1 MVSDQRK
8 TKTLFKD
15 IASTNII
22 FCDEEDTVSTI
33 ARKMRDNW
41 VDTVF
46 VKNAKNET
54 VGIITDGIVWN
65 LISKEGDSRDPRI
78 LKAKE
83 IMFKN
88 FIKVKSEDSIE
99 SLDQLKNLFDKTR
112 VNRISLVKD
121 GQIVGLIPKKF
132 IERIKRYARNFSF
145 SLKETT

>member
-1 MVSDQRK
+1 MASDQKRAK
-8 TKTLFKD
+8 TSFKD

-22 FCDEEDTVSTI
+22 FCDEEDTVATI

-46 VKNAKNET
+46 IKNAMNET

-65 LISKEGDSRDPRI
+65 LIAKEGDSRDPRI

-88 FIKVKSEDSIE
+88 FVKVKSEDPIE
-99 SLDQLKNLFDKTR
+99 SIAQLKNLFDKTKIQ
-112 VNRISLVKD
+112 RISLVKD
-121 GQIVGLIPKKF
+121 GQIVGIIPKKF
-132 IERIKRYARNFSF
+132 IERIKRYARNFSEGNY
-145 SLKETT
+145 KV

>member
-15 IASTNII
+15 IASTTII

-65 LISKEGDSRDPRI
+65 LIAKEADSRDPRI

-99 SLDQLKNLFDKTR
+99 SLDQLKNLFDKTK

-121 GQIVGLIPKKF
+121 GQIIGLIPKKF

>member
-1 MVSDQRK
+1 MASAQRRVK
-8 TKTLFKD
+8 TSFKD

-22 FCDEEDTVSTI
+22 FCDEEDTVTII

-65 LISKEGDSRDPRI
+65 LIAKEGDSRDPRI

-88 FIKVKSEDSIE
+88 FVKVKSDDPIE
-99 SLDQLKNLFDKTR
+99 SIDQLKTLFNKTK

-121 GQIVGLIPKKF
+121 GAIVGLIPKKF
-132 IERIKRYARNFSF
+132 IERIKRYTRNFSF

>member
-1 MVSDQRK
+1 MVSSQRK
-8 TKTLFKD
+8 TKTSFKD

-65 LISKEGDSRDPRI
+65 LIAKEGDSRDPRI

-88 FIKVKSEDSIE
+88 FIKVKSDDPIE
-99 SLDQLKNLFDKTR
+99 SLDQLKQLFDKTKIQ
-112 VNRISLVKD
+112 RISLVKD

-132 IERIKRYARNFSF
+132 IERIKRYSRNFSF
-145 SLKETT
+145 SLKETP

>member
-1 MVSDQRK
+1 MASEQRR

-15 IASTNII
+15 IASTNIV

-41 VDTVF
+41 IDTIF

-54 VGIITDGIVWN
+54 AGIITDGIVWN
-65 LISKEGDSRDPRI
+65 LIAKEGESPDPRI

-88 FIKVKSEDSIE
+88 FLKVKSDDPIE
-99 SLDQLKNLFDKTR
+99 SLDQLKKLFDKTKIQ
-112 VNRISLVKD
+112 RISLVKD
-121 GQIVGLIPKKF
+121 EQIVGLIPKKF
-132 IERIKRYARNFSF
+132 IDRIKRYARNFSF
-145 SLKETT
+145 SLKETP

>member
-1 MVSDQRK
+1 MVSEQKK
-8 TKTLFKD
+8 TKTSFKD
-15 IASTNII
+15 IASDNIV
-22 FCDEEDTVSTI
+22 FCNEEETVSII

-41 VDTVF
+41 VDTIF
-46 VKNAKNET
+46 VKNAKDET

-65 LISKEGDSRDPRI
+65 LIAKEGEPPDPRI

-88 FIKVKSEDSIE
+88 FLKVKSDDPIE
-99 SLDQLKNLFDKTR
+99 SIDQLKNLFDKTK

-121 GQIVGLIPKKF
+121 GEIVGLIPKKF
-132 IERIKRYARNFSF
+132 IERIKRYARNFTF